1 MSVTKDQAAA
11 LYAAVF
17 NRAPDQNGLNFW
29 TAQDNFVAMSEGFVT
44 HPVFTE
50 QYGELSNEEF
60 VKAIYENV
68 LQGQGDAEG
77 IEFWVNALDNGVSRG
92 EFLAEFIDAAL
103 AYDGDDAD
111 ALLRK
116 AALENKVAVGL
127 YFTEKM
133 GAASNLA
140 ADVDPSSADVVND
153 PAYKAAAEA
162 IANVTAD
169 PATVEAAKAEIDKN
183 VPLDNSAIA
192 QAAEVYQEKL
202 DAKADAEKA
211 RVEAAKAADK
221 ALELGKAD
229 EDGDVK
235 VAVVETAVKEAVDE
249 AEKVVRKDGK
259 IDEALKVTEE
269 TIAAARESLTADLKA
284 AQADVAA
291 LKKQNAAAVNLQ
303 EKLTAYD
310 KTVEEINDTVIVYN
324 AESSKFGG
332 LNGLQAEWA
341 NLESVND
348 AKEFTVSVTLTGED
362 LPENKEVLLKVE
374 KGQLKL
380 EGEKETVAA
389 FNKLK
394 GVDAYKEQ
402 VLALYGNIAKQ
413 EAAQKAVDTAALAAL
428 RDNGFQVFNAEGKS
442 IAWSLVTIEDGAI
455 KLKENAPEGAIV
467 SKKFG
472 ADQEDILNKNVYNA
486 VEFSNDGTDGAIGLV
501 ETDGALPDTLVE
513 AVNASTDFVEA
524 ASDAEDALADFNKAV
539 DTYNA
544 ALEQQKLLTDAAAAV
559 TTAEKAIETAE
570 KAFED
575 LGVQLVK
582 AVGNT
587 YNGDVYNEDDAEQ
600 LADLFVYD
608 AKDKAVTVNN
618 FDGKDLFYFG
628 DKAKALV
635 VLDGEFNVAKGNLGG
650 DNSVLEIFAIQD
662 EDDTVLY
669 VEKAAFAGS
678 SSTEADSNGDLVK
691 ITLTGVQADELVLDN
706 GFLHF

>member
-1 MSVTKDQAAA
+1 MSVTKDQATA

-29 TAQDNFVAMSEGFVT
+29 TAQENFVVMSEGFVT

-50 QYGELSNEEF
+50 QYGEKTNEEF

-77 IEFWVNALDNGVSRG
+77 IEFWVNALDNGISRG

-116 AALENKVAVGL
+116 AALDNKVAVGL
-127 YFTEKM
+127 YFTEEM
-133 GAASNLA
+133 GAASNLSE
-140 ADVDPSSADVVND
+140 DVDPSSADVVND

-183 VPLDNSAIA
+183 VPLDNTAIA
-192 QAAEVYQEKL
+192 EAAEVYQEKL
-202 DAKADAEKA
+202 DAKAGAEKA
-211 RVEAAKAADK
+211 QVEAAKAADK
-221 ALELGKAD
+221 ALDLEEAD
-229 EDGDVK
+229 ENGN
-235 VAVVETAVKEAVDE
+235 VAVDNVVTAVNGAVDYAETAVRTTGE
-249 AEKVVRKDGK
+249 
-259 IDEALKVTEE
+259 IDDALKVTEE
-269 TIAAARESLTADLKA
+269 TIATARESLTADLNA
-284 AQADVAA
+284 AKADVAA

-310 KTVEEINDTVIVYN
+310 NTAKEINETVTAYG
-324 AESSKFGG
+324 AESAKFGA
-332 LNGLQAEWA
+332 LNGFEGEW
-341 NLESVND
+341 NSLENAND
-348 AKEFTVSVTLTGED
+348 AKEFKVSVADVELT
-362 LPENKEVLLKVE
+362 VE
-374 KGQLKL
+374 KGQLKVS
-380 EGEKETVAA
+380 GEKEDVDA

-402 VLALYGNIAKQ
+402 VLALHGNIAKQ
-413 EAAQKAVDTAALAAL
+413 AAAEKAVATAALAAL
-428 RDNGFQVFNAEGKS
+428 RDNKYQAFDENGKS
-442 IAWSLVTIEDGAI
+442 VAWSLVSVDENGELAVKEPATAVGLADKEGKLDADTTIEGQLFTVDGIDESIGEVIEDSAS
-455 KLKENAPEGAIV
+455 LDGSQLPEGL
-467 SKKFG
+467 
-472 ADQEDILNKNVYNA
+472 LNA
-486 VEFSNDGTDGAIGLV
+486 A
-501 ETDGALPDTLVE
+501 E
-513 AVNASTDFVEA
+513 ASAEFVEA
-524 ASDAEDALADFNKAV
+524 ASDAENALADFNKAV
-539 DTYNA
+539 DHYNA
-544 ALEQQKLLTDAAAAV
+544 ALEQQSLLKDAANVVADAD
-559 TTAEKAIETAE
+559 KAIETAE

-582 AVGNT
+582 VNGSNE
-587 YNGDVYNEDDAEQ
+587 YNGDVYNEDDADQ

-608 AKDKAVTVNN
+608 AKDEVTVNN

-628 DKAKALV
+628 DKAEALI
-635 VLDGEFNVAKGNLGG
+635 VLEAGFDAAKGNLGG

-662 EDDTVLY
+662 GDNTVLY
-669 VEKAAFAGS
+669 VEKAAFAGA
-678 SSTEADSNGDLVK
+678 SSTPAEDNGDLVE